1 MRILFLRDVLD
12 EDLPIL
18 FEQQQDVAANHM
30 AAFTVNDPN
39 DRMAFDDRWLK
50 ILTNDT
56 IVAKTIVFDEQ
67 VAGHIGSFELSG
79 EREVTYWIGREFWN
93 KGIATGALKQFLDE
107 LKIRPLY
114 ARAAKDNIG
123 SIRVLE
129 KCGFAIVGEDK
140 GFSNARGEEIEEYV
154 LMTSS

>member
-79 EREVTYWIGREFWN
+79 EREVT
-93 KGIATGALKQFLDE
+93 
-107 LKIRPLY
+107 
-114 ARAAKDNIG
+114 
-123 SIRVLE
+123 
-129 KCGFAIVGEDK
+129 
-140 GFSNARGEEIEEYV
+140 
-154 LMTSS
+154 